1 MSNDRTV
8 TSRLRLSDRVWRE
21 DASPLGNPRWSFT
34 LDGTV
39 YRTAPNS
46 SVGYDIDNY
55 FGARR
60 PYALRLLLNSRGRVV
75 GAHALNSDEY
85 RSGSTWRHVCAHIG
99 ETYVNTTLH
108 AGCWIIPFGDHEVM
122 VDEEEGIR
130 IGAYNESHDD
140 PFHFVEFAE
149 DADPEVICQELDR
162 IVDTLDELLD
172 EHMGGTRE

>member
-1 MSNDRTV
+1 MSDDRIV

-34 LDGTV
+34 LDGVV

-85 RSGSTWRHVCAHIG
+85 RSGSTWGTCGTGA
-99 ETYVNTTLH
+99 VN
-108 AGCWIIPFGDHEVM
+108 P
-122 VDEEEGIR
+122 
-130 IGAYNESHDD
+130 
-140 PFHFVEFAE
+140 
-149 DADPEVICQELDR
+149 
-162 IVDTLDELLD
+162 
-172 EHMGGTRE
+172 